1 MAKSISVIAIIL
13 ALSAIRSTSK
23 TLTERDL
30 ETEESLKNLFEKWVA
45 HHGLEGD
52 LDDKAER
59 FSVFKHNVKYIHEFN
74 KHGHSYDLGLNQFG
88 EMTNEDFRNMY
99 AGGKIDRRRI
109 RGRFINKN
117 ILKSDISLP
126 PYVNWI
132 EKGAVNPIKN
142 QKSCNCSGIFSAIAS
157 VESILFI
164 RNVTKT
170 LLSLSE
176 QELVDCGLFSYG
188 CDEGSVKGAFL
199 DILTMGGLTTESA
212 YPYTGQQGICQY
224 NIPVA
229 KIDGFENV
237 APNNET
243 ELTIAVYNQPVIEGI
258 FNTSCGFNPTHAVT
272 VVGYCATYGIC
283 NYWIVRNSWGEHWG
297 EGGYIKMQ
305 RGFSDPRG
313 LCGINMEPYYPTKM
327 PFPATSS
334 IDDSYANE

>member
-1 MAKSISVIAIIL
+1 MEKSISVIAIIL

-117 ILKSDISLP
+117 ILKSDISFP

-142 QKSCNCSGIFSAIAS
+142 QKSCS
-157 VESILFI
+157 
-164 RNVTKT
+164 
-170 LLSLSE
+170 
-176 QELVDCGLFSYG
+176 
-188 CDEGSVKGAFL
+188 SVKGAFL

-313 LCGINMEPYYPTKM
+313 LCGE
-327 PFPATSS
+327 
-334 IDDSYANE
+334 